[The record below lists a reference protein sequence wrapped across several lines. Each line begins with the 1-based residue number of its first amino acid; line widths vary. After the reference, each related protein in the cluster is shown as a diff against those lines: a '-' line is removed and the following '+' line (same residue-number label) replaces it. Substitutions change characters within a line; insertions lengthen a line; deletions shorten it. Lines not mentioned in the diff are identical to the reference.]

1 MAASTLAMWL
11 GRTSYAHIPPA
22 GTPYLPISA
31 HICPYLPNHLHIPP
45 AGTPRPSGAAGGGRW
60 EGESGSGTPLGAGFV
75 REACGAT
82 GRAALAKLLPLFAFF
97 SAFWSLYDQTGSA
110 WVLQASGV

>member
-1 MAASTLAMWL
+1 
-11 GRTSYAHIPPA
+11 
-22 GTPYLPISA
+22 
-31 HICPYLPNHLHIPP
+31 
-45 AGTPRPSGAAGGGRW
+45 
-60 EGESGSGTPLGAGFV
+60 V

-110 WVLQASGV
+110 WVLQASGF